1 MCIGLPMRVLS
12 CANGK
17 AEVLREGEQR
27 RVRTAL
33 VGDLQPGDWVLV
45 HLDSAVEKLSAERAA
60 EVDAALAMVSG
71 VLAGQAPDLATPQPF
86 SLPSAMSAADL
97 ARLTGQR

>member
-1 MCIGLPMRVLS
+1 MCMGLPMQVQDAGDAWADVVRQGQL
-12 CANGK
+12 
-17 AEVLREGEQR
+17 R

-33 VGDLQPGDWVLV
+33 VGPLSAGDWVLV
-45 HLDSAVEKLSAERAA
+45 HIDSAIERLSPERAA
-60 EVDAALAMVSG
+60 EVDAALALVNAVMSG
-71 VLAGQAPDLATPQPF
+71 EAPNTDNDPF